1 MSEKEEK
8 DSLRREIEH
17 LKRENEELKQKLEK
31 EQEEKE
37 AIKKECNEVKKEF
50 EEYKARHPE
59 TVGVKNGKPYVIV
72 APNVSPERKPPGA
85 RQGHKPAWRRMPVS
99 IDKRVRV
106 PVKTCPECG
115 CTELSDVQE
124 TRKRVI
130 EDIPVAQPVVTKYL
144 IERRYCPICKCLVET
159 PVTAAF
165 PKARLGI
172 RVMLMVAWLK
182 IGLRMTEQAIPEVLK
197 ASFGL
202 TLSEGE
208 VIRMLDQ
215 VARAFGPF
223 YRDLK
228 KLVRKAKARNMDD
241 TSWKIFGENRN
252 LWVFVTKAEALYVIA
267 KSRSHEVPLK
277 VLGRRPNGADM
288 HDRHS
293 AFETLARKTGNR
305 PQQYCW
311 AHVLADAKELAQF
324 IGEEGGLIL
333 RVLKKTFDDAKQ
345 VEHVGSPEDVERLFH
360 YMKDNFTRHFEST
373 KCRRFAQK
381 LLTEKDRLF
390 LFVTNPDVDATNNAA
405 ERALRH
411 SVIARKIS
419 GGSKSEK
426 GAKVYQ
432 NLISV
437 IQTLKTRG
445 QDLLTAGPSI
455 LLASHG

>member
-1 MSEKEEK
+1 MTVLDEKE
-8 DSLRREIEH
+8 RFQRENER
-17 LKRENEELKQKLEK
+17 LKRENEELRKKYDAL
-31 EQEEKE
+31 
-37 AIKKECNEVKKEF
+37 KKEY

-59 TVGVKNGKPYVIV
+59 IVGVKNGKPYVIV
-72 APNVSPERKPPGA
+72 APNVSPERKTPGA
-85 RQGHKPAWRRMPVS
+85 RPGHKPAWRSLPVT
-99 IDKRVRV
+99 IDRRVRV
-106 PVKTCPECG
+106 PVKTGPECG

-124 TRKRVI
+124 LRKRII
-130 EDIPVAQPVVTKYL
+130 EDIPITHPIVTKYV
-144 IERRYCPICKCLVET
+144 IERRYCPTCKCLVEA

-172 RVMLMVAWLK
+172 RLMLMVAWLK
-182 IGLRMTEQAIPEVLK
+182 VGLRMTEQAIPELLK
-197 ASFGL
+197 ASFGI
-202 TLSEGE
+202 TISEGE
-208 VIRMLDQ
+208 VINILDQ
-215 VARAFGPF
+215 VANAFGPF
-223 YRDLK
+223 YKDLT
-228 KLVRKAKARNMDD
+228 KLIRHAKARNMDD
-241 TSWKIFGENRN
+241 TSWRIFGEDRN
-252 LWVFVTKAEALYVIA
+252 LWVFVSKAEALYVIA

-277 VLGRRPNGADM
+277 VLGRRPNGADI

-333 RVLKKTFDDAKQ
+333 RVLKKTFDDAKK

-373 KCRRFAQK
+373 KCRKFAQK

-419 GGSKSEK
+419 GGNKSEK
-426 GAKVYQ
+426 GARVYQ

>member
-1 MSEKEEK
+1 MTAPDEKER
-8 DSLRREIEH
+8 LQRENER
-17 LKRENEELKQKLEK
+17 LKRELEELKKKLEK

-37 AIKKECNEVKKEF
+37 AIKKEF

-59 TVGVKNGKPYVIV
+59 TVGVKNGKPYILV

-85 RQGHKPAWRRMPVS
+85 RPGHKPAWRRLPVS
-99 IDKRVRV
+99 IDRIIRV
-106 PVKTCPECG
+106 PVKVCSDCG
-115 CTELSDVQE
+115 CTELSKVQE
-124 TRKRVI
+124 IRERVV
-130 EDIPVAQPVVTKYL
+130 EDVPVARPVVTKYL
-144 IERRYCPICKCLVET
+144 IERRYCPNCKCLVET

-182 IGLRMTEQAIPEVLK
+182 IGLRMTEEAIPEVLK
-197 ASFGL
+197 ASFGINI
-202 TLSEGE
+202 SEGE
-208 VIRMLDQ
+208 VISMLDQ
-215 VARAFGPF
+215 VAKAFGPF
-223 YRDLK
+223 YRGLK
-228 KLVRKAKARNMDD
+228 KLIRRARARNMDD
-241 TSWKIFGENRN
+241 TSWRIFGEDRN

-267 KSRSHEVPLK
+267 KSRSHEIPLK
-277 VLGRRPNGADM
+277 VLGRRPNGADI

-324 IGEEGGLIL
+324 IGEEGALIL
-333 RVLKKTFDDAKQ
+333 RVLKKTYDDAKK
-345 VEHVGSPEDVERLFH
+345 VEHVGNPEDVERLFH
-360 YMKDNFTRHFEST
+360 YMNDNLTRHFEST

-426 GAKVYQ
+426 GARAYQ

>member
-1 MSEKEEK
+1 MTAPDEKER
-8 DSLRREIEH
+8 LQRENER

-37 AIKKECNEVKKEF
+37 AIKKEF

-59 TVGVKNGKPYVIV
+59 TVGVKNGKPYIIV

-85 RQGHKPAWRRMPVS
+85 RPGHKPAWRRMPVS
-99 IDKRVRV
+99 IDVRIRV
-106 PVKTCPECG
+106 PVKICPECG

-130 EDIPVAQPVVTKYL
+130 EDIPVAHPVVTKYL
-144 IERRYCPICKCLVET
+144 IERRYCPNCKSLVET
-159 PVTAAF
+159 PVTTAF

-202 TLSEGE
+202 TISEGE
-208 VIRMLDQ
+208 VISMLDQ
-215 VARAFGPF
+215 VAKAFGPF

-228 KLVRKAKARNMDD
+228 RLVRQAKARNMDD

-277 VLGRRPNGADM
+277 VLGRRPNGADI

-311 AHVLADAKELAQF
+311 AHILADAKEHAQF

-333 RVLKKTFDDAKQ
+333 RVLKKTYDDAKT
-345 VEHVGSPEDVERLFH
+345 VEHVGSPDDVERLFH
-360 YMKDNFTRHFEST
+360 YMKDNLTRHFEST
-373 KCRRFAQK
+373 KCRKFAQK

>member
-1 MSEKEEK
+1 MNDATDEKERLE
-8 DSLRREIEH
+8 
-17 LKRENEELKQKLEK
+17 RENARLKKELEELKKRYDS
-31 EQEEKE
+31 
-37 AIKKECNEVKKEF
+37 IKKEY

-59 TVGVKNGKPYVIV
+59 TVGVKNGKPYVII

-85 RQGHKPAWRRMPVS
+85 RPGHKPAWRSLPVT
-99 IDKRVRV
+99 IDRRVRV
-106 PVKTCPECG
+106 PIKACPECG
-115 CTELSDVQE
+115 CTELSKVQE
-124 TRKRVI
+124 IRKRVV
-130 EDIPVAQPVVTKYL
+130 EDIPIAHPVVTKYL
-144 IERRYCPICKCLVET
+144 VERRYCPNCKCLVET

-202 TLSEGE
+202 TISEGE
-208 VIRMLDQ
+208 VINILDQ
-215 VARAFGPF
+215 VANAFGPF
-223 YRDLK
+223 YRDLT
-228 KLVRKAKARNMDD
+228 KLIRRAKARNMDD
-241 TSWKIFGENRN
+241 TSWRIFGEDRN

-277 VLGRRPNGADM
+277 VLGRRPNGADI

-333 RVLKKTFDDAKQ
+333 RVLKKTFDNAKK
-345 VEHVGSPEDVERLFH
+345 VEHVGSHEDVEMLFH
-360 YMKDNFTRHFEST
+360 YMKDNLTRYFEST
-373 KCRRFAQK
+373 KCRKFAQK

-426 GAKVYQ
+426 GARVYQ

-445 QDLLTAGPSI
+445 QDILSAGPSI